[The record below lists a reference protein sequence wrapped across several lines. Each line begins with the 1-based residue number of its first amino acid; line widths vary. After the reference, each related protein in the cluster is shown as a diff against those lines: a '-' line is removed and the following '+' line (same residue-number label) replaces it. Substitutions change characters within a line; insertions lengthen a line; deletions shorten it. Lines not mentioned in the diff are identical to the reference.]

1 MRISLVIPYYHSDDE
16 KPGVLCG
23 AVGSMIKFVDEL
35 IVVSEKLDN
44 LATKIN
50 RGLRQAT
57 GDYIIV
63 TNDDVVLTS
72 NNLDKLCLLDK
83 VTTPNIHN
91 GSGKLFHG
99 HAWCMPRHIYS
110 IVGGIYEGYDG
121 FYYDDSDYWMSIE
134 KAGFEIVK
142 VSEVVMD
149 HNHPARTI
157 GKLTRASREDVNKN
171 IFISRWGEG
180 ALAKIQ

>member
-50 RGLRQAT
+50 RGMRQAT
-57 GDYIIV
+57 GDFIIV
-63 TNDDVVLTS
+63 TNDDVVLTTD
-72 NNLDKLCLLDK
+72 NLQELCIPDK
-83 VTTPNIHN
+83 VTTPHIND
-91 GSGKLFHG
+91 GSAKLFHG
-99 HAWCMPRHIYS
+99 HAWCMPRHIYT
-110 IVGGIYEGYDG
+110 IVGDIFEGYNG
-121 FYYDDSDYWMSIE
+121 FYFDDSDYWMSIE
-134 KAGFEIVK
+134 KAGFEIVR
-142 VSEVVMD
+142 VPQVNMD
-149 HNHPARTI
+149 HKHPARTL
-157 GKLTRASREDVNKN
+157 GKLTRPNREDVNKD

-180 ALAKIQ
+180 ALARIQ